1 MFKKFM
7 KWDTEKGIYETKFTR
22 FLTAIVMLILVFD
35 CVVWEFELLDTDSLK
50 DVSTLQASDFYADP
64 TYTLHEADILASYPY
79 STTKGDT
86 RRNYYP
92 ILFKTGDGETCL
104 ATLRV
109 SSDDDIFQEL
119 SDYSNSETLLE
130 QGMQLSFC
138 ATAQESNDDTLAE
151 CFQDVQSELTEQGVT
166 CYAVPYLL
174 VYKSRDAAS
183 VQASITR
190 NQCIIIVANIIMLI
204 FALAAIFLEHH
215 KPRKRRPKRGT
226 MDGPEIL

>member
-7 KWDTEKGIYETKFTR
+7 KWDTEKGIYETRFTR
-22 FLTAIVMLILVFD
+22 FLAAIVMLILLVIGAIGEYD
-35 CVVWEFELLDTDSLK
+35 LLDTMDLLDTSELSKPKFYNDDLYSLH
-50 DVSTLQASDFYADP
+50 DTQV
-64 TYTLHEADILASYPY
+64 LATYPY

-119 SDYSNSETLLE
+119 WDYSNSETLLE

-166 CYAVPYLL
+166 YYAVPYLL
-174 VYKSRDAAS
+174 VYKSQDAAS

-190 NQCIIIVANIIMLI
+190 NQYISYAAYIVILILIPIIVL
-204 FALAAIFLEHH
+204 LEHR

>member
-7 KWDTEKGIYETKFTR
+7 KWDTEKGIYETRLTF
-22 FLTAIVMLILVFD
+22 FLTVIVMLILVFD

-119 SDYSNSETLLE
+119 WDYSNSETLLE

-138 ATAQESNDDTLAE
+138 ATARESNDDTLAE

-204 FALAAIFLEHH
+204 FTLGAIFLEHR

>member
-7 KWDTEKGIYETKFTR
+7 KWDTEKGIYETRFTR

-92 ILFKTGDGETCL
+92 ILFKTGDDETCL

-138 ATAQESNDDTLAE
+138 GRTHNYDDDTLE
-151 CFQDVQSELTEQGVT
+151 TCYQDVQAELTEQGIT
-166 CYAVPYLL
+166 FHAVPYLL

-204 FALAAIFLEHH
+204 FALAAIFLEHR

>member
-7 KWDTEKGIYETKFTR
+7 KWDTEKGIYETRFTR

-35 CVVWEFELLDTDSLK
+35 CVVWEFELLDTDSLT

-92 ILFKTGDGETCL
+92 ILFKTGDSETCL

-138 ATAQESNDDTLAE
+138 ATALESNDDILAE

-204 FALAAIFLEHH
+204 FTLAAIFLEPR

>member
-22 FLTAIVMLILVFD
+22 FLSAIVMLILVFD

-151 CFQDVQSELTEQGVT
+151 YFQDIQSELTEQGVT

-226 MDGPEIL
+226 MNGPEIL

>member
-7 KWDTEKGIYETKFTR
+7 KWDTEKGIYETRLTF
-22 FLTAIVMLILVFD
+22 FLTVIVMLILLVIGVIGEYD
-35 CVVWEFELLDTDSLK
+35 LLDTMDLRDTSELSKPKFYNDDLYSLH
-50 DVSTLQASDFYADP
+50 DTQV
-64 TYTLHEADILASYPY
+64 LASYPY
-79 STTKGDT
+79 STTDDDIST
-86 RRNYYP
+86 NYYP
-92 ILFKTGDGETCL
+92 ILFKISSGETCL

-119 SDYSNSETLLE
+119 WDYSNSETLLE
-130 QGMQLSFC
+130 QGTQLSFC

-151 CFQDVQSELTEQGVT
+151 CFQDVQAKLAEQGVT

-174 VYKSRDAAS
+174 VYKSQDAAS

-204 FALAAIFLEHH
+204 FALAAIFLEHR

-226 MDGPEIL
+226 MYGPEIL

>member
-35 CVVWEFELLDTDSLK
+35 CFVWEFELLDTDNLK

-109 SSDDDIFQEL
+109 SSGDDIFQEL
-119 SDYSNSETLLE
+119 WDYSNSETLLE

-166 CYAVPYLL
+166 FHAVPYLL
-174 VYKSRDAAS
+174 VYKSQDAAS

-190 NQCIIIVANIIMLI
+190 NQYITYATIIVMLILIPIIIL
-204 FALAAIFLEHH
+204 LEHRN
-215 KPRKRRPKRGT
+215 PRKRRPKRGT

>member
-1 MFKKFM
+1 
-7 KWDTEKGIYETKFTR
+7 
-22 FLTAIVMLILVFD
+22 
-35 CVVWEFELLDTDSLK
+35 
-50 DVSTLQASDFYADP
+50 
-64 TYTLHEADILASYPY
+64 
-79 STTKGDT
+79 
-86 RRNYYP
+86 
-92 ILFKTGDGETCL
+92 
-104 ATLRV
+104 
-109 SSDDDIFQEL
+109 
-119 SDYSNSETLLE
+119 
-130 QGMQLSFC
+130 MQLSFC
-138 ATAQESNDDTLAE
+138 ATARESNDDTLAE

-204 FALAAIFLEHH
+204 FALAAIFLEHR

>member
-119 SDYSNSETLLE
+119 WDYSNSETLLE

-190 NQCIIIVANIIMLI
+190 NLCIIIVAYIIMLI
-204 FALAAIFLEHH
+204 FALAAIFLEHR

>member
-22 FLTAIVMLILVFD
+22 FLAAIVMLILAFD
-35 CVVWEFELLDTDSLK
+35 CVVWEFELLDTDNLK

-174 VYKSRDAAS
+174 VYKSQDAAS

-190 NQCIIIVANIIMLI
+190 NQYISYAAYIVILILIPIIVL
-204 FALAAIFLEHH
+204 LEHR

-226 MDGPEIL
+226 MNGPEIL

>member
-35 CVVWEFELLDTDSLK
+35 CVVWEFELLDTDSLE

-119 SDYSNSETLLE
+119 WDYSNSETQLE

-151 CFQDVQSELTEQGVT
+151 CFQDVQTELAEQGVT

-204 FALAAIFLEHH
+204 FALAAIFLEHR

-226 MDGPEIL
+226 MYGPEIL

>member
-7 KWDTEKGIYETKFTR
+7 KWDTEKGIYETKLTF
-22 FLTAIVMLILVFD
+22 FLTVIVMLILVFD
-35 CVVWEFELLDTDSLK
+35 CVVWEFELLDTDSLT
-50 DVSTLQASDFYADP
+50 DVSTLQASDFCADP

-130 QGMQLSFC
+130 QGMQSNRKLSC
-138 ATAQESNDDTLAE
+138 LIRL
-151 CFQDVQSELTEQGVT
+151 CM
-166 CYAVPYLL
+166 
-174 VYKSRDAAS
+174 
-183 VQASITR
+183 
-190 NQCIIIVANIIMLI
+190 IIINMSSRWEVISIIG
-204 FALAAIFLEHH
+204 
-215 KPRKRRPKRGT
+215 R
-226 MDGPEIL
+226 

>member
-7 KWDTEKGIYETKFTR
+7 KWDTEKGIYKTKLTV
-22 FLTAIVMLILVFD
+22 FLTAIVMLILAFD
-35 CVVWEFELLDTDSLK
+35 CVVWEFELLDTDDLK
-50 DVSTLQASDFYADP
+50 DVSTLQASDFYADA

-79 STTKGDT
+79 STTKNDT

-119 SDYSNSETLLE
+119 WDYTKSEVLLE

-138 ATAQESNDDTLAE
+138 ATARESNDDTLAE
-151 CFQDVQSELTEQGVT
+151 CFQDVQAELAEQGVT

-174 VYKSRDAAS
+174 IYKSRDAAA

-190 NQCIIIVANIIMLI
+190 NQYISYAAYIVILILIPIIIL
-204 FALAAIFLEHH
+204 LEHR